1 MGGILMESILMS
13 DKPIPP
19 ADGECCENGCEPC
32 IWDTYYEALRLWQE
46 EQDQKQKESEN
57 AE

>member
-1 MGGILMESILMS
+1 MGGILMEPISMS